1 MSRSYWGSAP
11 RVRECNQTSH
21 RNEKLTHRKE
31 EEPPLAR
38 AKCKVAYA
46 SLPMQSYKE
55 KTRATQQR
63 PSATKNKPSNDIDLS
78 GFCESE
84 TGVVDVKRLEE
95 G

>member
-1 MSRSYWGSAP
+1 MQEIHL
-11 RVRECNQTSH
+11 RVSLLNALLVLEETG
-21 RNEKLTHRKE
+21 LRK
-31 EEPPLAR
+31 
-38 AKCKVAYA
+38 
-46 SLPMQSYKE
+46 KE
-55 KTRATQQR
+55 QIKETRATQQR